1 MASVDKMRLQKQRC
15 SCMSKKHGCRSQY
28 VAAGANMQLQEPI
41 YDNRSQDGTAEAL
54 MWLQEQDVQE

>member
-1 MASVDKMRLQKQRC
+1 
-15 SCMSKKHGCRSQY
+15 
-28 VAAGANMQLQEPI
+28 MQLQEPI